1 MFIGICGGTGS
12 GKTTIARA
20 IVEAVGR
27 ENVVLVEQD
36 SYYRNLADMPLDE
49 RHQANFDH
57 PDSIDSDMLVNHL
70 MRLKQGLKVEM
81 PLYDFVTHTRSDRIE
96 IIEPRPVVIVE
107 GILIFAEPR
116 VLDLLDVR
124 VFVDTPDDVRLIRR
138 LRRDIH
144 ERGRTF
150 ERTLDQYERTI
161 RPMHFEFVEPSKRHA
176 DIIIPE
182 GLRTGVTVQ
191 FLCSMVRERLQA
203 ETRAV
208 ASVQEQVHEPDANG
222 TVSLEDID
230 GTH

>member
-1 MFIGICGGTGS
+1 MIIGICGGTGS
-12 GKTTIARA
+12 GKTTIARS
-20 IVEAVGR
+20 ILDAVGR
-27 ENVVLVEQD
+27 ERVVLVEQD

-57 PDSIDSDMLVNHL
+57 PDAIDSDMLVNHL
-70 MRLKQGLKVEM
+70 KRLKLGQPIEM

-96 IIEPRPVVIVE
+96 IIHPKPVVLVE

-124 VFVDTPDDVRLIRR
+124 VFVDTPDDIRLLRR
-138 LRRDIH
+138 LRRDIT

-176 DIIIPE
+176 DVIIPE
-182 GLRTGVTVQ
+182 GGQTDISVR
-191 FLCSMVRERLQA
+191 FLCSLVREKLNEEGIA
-203 ETRAV
+203 EARV
-208 ASVQEQVHEPDANG
+208 
-222 TVSLEDID
+222 
-230 GTH
+230 

>member
-1 MFIGICGGTGS
+1 MIIGICGGTGS
-12 GKTTIARA
+12 GKTTIARSIVDA
-20 IVEAVGR
+20 IGER
-27 ENVVLVEQD
+27 RVVLLEQD

-57 PDSIDSDMLVNHL
+57 PDSLDSDMLVNHIL
-70 MRLKQGLKVEM
+70 RLKQGLSVEM
-81 PLYDFVTHTRSDRIE
+81 PLYDFKTHTRSDE
-96 IIEPRPVVIVE
+96 IDVIEPKPVVIVE

-124 VFVDTPDDVRLIRR
+124 VFVDTPDDIRLIRR
-138 LRRDIH
+138 LRRDVI

-182 GLRTGVTVQ
+182 GGQMGVSVEL
-191 FLCSMVRERLQA
+191 LCGLVRENLA
-203 ETRAV
+203 EEKKAV
-208 ASVQEQVHEPDANG
+208 K
-222 TVSLEDID
+222 
-230 GTH
+230 

>member
-1 MFIGICGGTGS
+1 MIIGICGGTGS

-20 IVEAVGR
+20 IVESVGQ

-57 PDSIDSDMLVNHL
+57 PDSIDSDMLVNHIV
-70 MRLKQGLKVEM
+70 RLKQGLSVEM
-81 PLYDFVTHTRSDRIE
+81 PLYDFKTHTRSDRIE
-96 IIEPRPVVIVE
+96 VIEPKPVVIVE

-116 VLDLLDVR
+116 VLNLLDVR
-124 VFVDTPDDVRLIRR
+124 VFVDTPDDVRLMRR
-138 LRRDIH
+138 LRRDIT

-150 ERTLDQYERTI
+150 ERTLEQYERTI

-182 GLRTGVTVQ
+182 GGQMGVSVDL
-191 FLCSMVRERLQA
+191 LCGLVFERLKK
-203 ETRAV
+203 E
-208 ASVQEQVHEPDANG
+208 
-222 TVSLEDID
+222 SLAIK
-230 GTH
+230 

>member
-20 IVEAVGR
+20 IVDAVGAER
-27 ENVVLVEQD
+27 VVLVEQD

-57 PDSIDSDMLVNHL
+57 PDSIDSDMLVDHL
-70 MRLKQGLKVEM
+70 IRLKQGLTVEM

-107 GILIFAEPR
+107 GILIFSEPR

-124 VFVDTPDDVRLIRR
+124 IFVDTPSDVRLMRR
-138 LRRDIH
+138 LRRDII

-150 ERTLDQYERTI
+150 ERTMAQYERTI

-182 GLRTGVTVQ
+182 GGQFGVSVK
-191 FLCSMVRERLQA
+191 FLCSLVREKL
-203 ETRAV
+203 EE
-208 ASVQEQVHEPDANG
+208 QERV
-222 TVSLEDID
+222 LESK
-230 GTH
+230 

>member
-20 IVEAVGR
+20 IVDAVGAER
-27 ENVVLVEQD
+27 VVLVEQD

-70 MRLKQGLKVEM
+70 MRLKQGLTVEM
-81 PLYDFVTHTRSDRIE
+81 PLYDFVTHTRSDRIA

-107 GILIFAEPR
+107 GILIFSEPR

-124 VFVDTPDDVRLIRR
+124 VFVDTPDDVRLMRR
-138 LRRDIH
+138 LRRDIM

-150 ERTLDQYERTI
+150 ERTLEQYERTI
-161 RPMHFEFVEPSKRHA
+161 RPMHFEFVVPSKRHA

-182 GLRTGVTVQ
+182 GAQYGVSVR
-191 FLCSMVRERLQA
+191 FLCSLVREKLGEQ
-203 ETRAV
+203 EAV
-208 ASVQEQVHEPDANG
+208 LDR
-222 TVSLEDID
+222 
-230 GTH
+230 

>member
-1 MFIGICGGTGS
+1 MIIGICGGTGS

-20 IVEAVGR
+20 IVETVGAQ
-27 ENVVLVEQD
+27 NVVLVEQD

-57 PDSIDSDMLVNHL
+57 PDSIDSDMLVNHI
-70 MRLKQGLKVEM
+70 MRLKQGLSVEM

-96 IIEPRPVVIVE
+96 VIEPRPVVIVE

-124 VFVDTPDDVRLIRR
+124 VFVDTPDDVRLMRR

-150 ERTLDQYERTI
+150 ERTLEQYERTI

-182 GLRTGVTVQ
+182 GSNTGITVK
-191 FLCSMVRERLQA
+191 FLCSMVREKLALQ
-203 ETRAV
+203 EKTLV
-208 ASVQEQVHEPDANG
+208 
-222 TVSLEDID
+222 
-230 GTH
+230 

>member
-1 MFIGICGGTGS
+1 MIIGICGGTGS

-20 IVEAVGR
+20 IVDAVGR

-70 MRLKQGLKVEM
+70 IRLKQGLVVEM
-81 PLYDFVTHTRSDRIE
+81 PLYDFKSHTRSEEIE
-96 IIEPRPVVIVE
+96 IIRPKPVVIVE

-116 VLDLLDVR
+116 VLALLDMR
-124 VFVDTPDDVRLIRR
+124 VYVDTPDDIRFIRR
-138 LRRDIH
+138 LRRDIA
-144 ERGRTF
+144 ERGRTVDSVI
-150 ERTLDQYERTI
+150 DQYYRTV

-182 GLRTGVTVQ
+182 GSNTGISVEL
-191 FLCSMVRERLQA
+191 LCSLVREELKK
-203 ETRAV
+203 E
-208 ASVQEQVHEPDANG
+208 S
-222 TVSLEDID
+222 TV
-230 GTH
+230 TAT

>member
-20 IVEAVGR
+20 IVDAVGR
-27 ENVVLVEQD
+27 ANVVLIEQD

-70 MRLKQGLKVEM
+70 MRLKQGLSVEM
-81 PLYDFVTHTRSDRIE
+81 PLYDFVTHTRSEEIE
-96 IIEPRPVVIVE
+96 VINPKPVVIIE

-124 VFVDTPDDVRLIRR
+124 VFVDTPDDVRLMRR
-138 LRRDIH
+138 LRRDIT

-150 ERTLDQYERTI
+150 ERTLEQYERTI

-176 DIIIPE
+176 DIILPE
-182 GLRTGVTVQ
+182 GSNTGVTVD
-191 FLCSMVRERLQA
+191 FLCSMVREKLQ
-203 ETRAV
+203 T
-208 ASVQEQVHEPDANG
+208 EQSRVE
-222 TVSLEDID
+222 
-230 GTH
+230 

>member
-20 IVEAVGR
+20 IVDAVGAER
-27 ENVVLVEQD
+27 VVLVEQD
-36 SYYRNLADMPLDE
+36 SYYRNLADMPLDA

-70 MRLKQGLKVEM
+70 MRLKQGLTVEM
-81 PLYDFVTHTRSDRIE
+81 PLYDFVTHTRSDQIE
-96 IIEPRPVVIVE
+96 VIEPRPVVIVE

-124 VFVDTPDDVRLIRR
+124 IFVDTPSDVRLMRR
-138 LRRDIH
+138 LRRDII

-150 ERTLDQYERTI
+150 ERTMEQYERTI
-161 RPMHFEFVEPSKRHA
+161 RPMHYEFVEPSKRHA

-182 GLRTGVTVQ
+182 GGQFGVSIK
-191 FLCSMVRERLQA
+191 FLCSLVRERLKEQ
-203 ETRAV
+203 E
-208 ASVQEQVHEPDANG
+208 SV
-222 TVSLEDID
+222 LEK
-230 GTH
+230 